1 MEFKKTHVN
10 LTYPTSFQ
18 DSTSFP
24 KFDTPEINQATL
36 IAYVSGKIRVSV
48 HLLTPFSQLFFQY
61 LLTNKLAR
69 LVSNFL

>member
-1 MEFKKTHVN
+1 MEFKKTHLN

-18 DSTSFP
+18 DSASFP
-24 KFDTPEINQATL
+24 KFNTPEINQATL

-61 LLTNKLAR
+61 LLT
-69 LVSNFL
+69 